1 MKVLLV
7 ATLYNE
13 GIKSRGF
20 SYEYYNLFQSLE
32 RVVNPVIVF
41 DFMEVLRQRG
51 REQMNQNLLETVK
64 HERPDVTIVVPYTD
78 QFLPEVIDEIKSHTI
93 TLAYFFDDM
102 WRIEYARFWAGHFTF
117 ITTSDVNG
125 VQKFREAGYD
135 NVIYS
140 PFACN
145 HRIFVKK
152 DLPKKYDVSFVGQYH
167 PHRAWYL
174 RQLKRAGI
182 VAQVWGAGWGTERLN
197 QDDMVNV
204 FNQSRINLNL
214 SNCVSWDMRYL
225 LTLDRPVKETLRAW
239 RGAYRGLR
247 YPDSKV
253 REQVK
258 GRHFEINACGN
269 FQLSYYVEGLE
280 RYYRIG
286 DEIAL
291 YASPE
296 ELAEKVCYYLKHE
309 DEREVVAQRGYERTL
324 REHTMEQRF
333 RELFERI
340 GLPMSESV

>member
-7 ATLYNE
+7 ATMYNE
-13 GIKSRGF
+13 GLKSHGF
-20 SYEYYNLFQSLE
+20 SYEYHNLFKSLE

-41 DFMEVLRQRG
+41 DFMEVLQQRG
-51 REQMNQNLLETVK
+51 REQMNQALLETVK
-64 HERPDVTIVVPYTD
+64 YQRPELTIVVPYTD
-78 QFLPEVIDEIKSHTI
+78 QLIPEMIDEINRYTI
-93 TLAYFFDDM
+93 TVGYFFDDM
-102 WRIEYARFWAGHFTF
+102 WRIEYARFWTSHFSF
-117 ITTSDVNG
+117 ITSSDING
-125 VQKFREAGYD
+125 VQKFRDVGYN

-145 HRIFVKK
+145 HRIFIKR
-152 DLPKKYDVSFVGQYH
+152 DLPKRYDVSFVGQYH
-167 PHRAWYL
+167 PYRAWL
-174 RQLKRAGI
+174 LLGLKKAAI
-182 VAQVWGAGWGTERLN
+182 SVQVWGHGWRTDRLT
-197 QDDMVNV
+197 QDEMVAV

-214 SNCVSWDMRYL
+214 SNSISWDARYL
-225 LTLDRPVKETLRAW
+225 LTLARPVKDTLRAW
-239 RGAYRGLR
+239 RGTFRALR

-258 GRHFEINACGN
+258 GRHFEINACGS

-280 RYYRIG
+280 RHYRIG

-333 RELFERI
+333 RQLFTTL
-340 GLPMSESV
+340 GLSIEIE